1 MERGISVF
9 MIYLANILIL
19 GGLLATVGIL
29 FLGLFGMA
37 RGGEFN
43 QRWSN
48 RLMRYRILAQA
59 FALAMVALG
68 LFLRQGGA

>member
-1 MERGISVF
+1 MV
-9 MIYLANILIL
+9 YLANILITF
-19 GGLLATVGIL
+19 GLIATVGIL
-29 FLGLFGMA
+29 FIGLFGMA

-48 RLMRYRILAQA
+48 KLMRYRILAQA

-68 LFLRQGGA
+68 FLLRQGGA

>member
-1 MERGISVF
+1 
-9 MIYLANILIL
+9 MIYVANILIVI
-19 GGLLATVGIL
+19 GLIATLSIL
-29 FLGLFGMA
+29 FLGIFGMA

-48 RLMRYRILAQA
+48 KLMRYRILAQA

-68 LFLRQGGA
+68 FFLRQGGA

>member
-1 MERGISVF
+1 
-9 MIYLANILIL
+9 MIYLANILITA
-19 GGLLATVGIL
+19 GLIATIGIL
-29 FLGLFGMA
+29 FIGLFGMA

-48 RLMRYRILAQA
+48 KLMRYRILAQA

-68 LFLRQGGA
+68 FFLRQGGA